1 MADEP
6 DQVLQSPFDKLLG
19 HRVLEAS
26 GDRVVAVLPVT
37 PDLHQPTGLVHGGVY
52 ATVVETTA
60 SVGAT
65 LWLAG
70 RGQAYGISNHTDFLR
85 PVRDGEL
92 RVEATPVSRGRT
104 TQLWQV
110 AVSDERGRMVASGK
124 VRLFNSEQP
133 PGAAP
138 SAEPR

>member
-1 MADEP
+1 MADQP

-19 HRVLEAS
+19 LRIQEAS

-37 PDLHQPTGLVHGGVY
+37 PDLHQPSGLVHGGVY

-92 RVEATPVSRGRT
+92 RVEATPVSRGQT

-110 AVSDERGRMVASGK
+110 AVADERGRAVASGK
-124 VRLFNSEQP
+124 VRLFNSQQV
-133 PGAAP
+133 PGSAP
-138 SAEPR
+138 GR

>member
-1 MADEP
+1 VADE
-6 DQVLQSPFDKLLG
+6 QGQELQSPFDKLLG
-19 HRVLEAS
+19 LRIQEAS
-26 GDRVVAVLPVT
+26 GDRVVALLPIT

-70 RGQAYGISNHTDFLR
+70 RGQAFGISNHTDFVR

-92 RVEATPVSRGRT
+92 RVEATPLNRGRT

-110 AVSDERGRMVASGK
+110 AVTDERGRGVAHGK
-124 VRLFNSEQP
+124 VRLFNSEQV
-133 PGAAP
+133 PG
-138 SAEPR
+138 SARPV